1 MATENPQEQLS
12 PVAKLLIVINRIGVK
27 AFQAKSEE
35 ALKFII
41 LNDTF
46 QVIRYDRAVLWDV
59 ANPKAPKSLGISGH
73 ASIKEDTEAIT
84 KWAEV
89 VKSLK
94 DPRKVQQVNESQLSG
109 HLKVWNEVKSQSN
122 SSVLWIP
129 IFVKEK
135 LALGLWLERWNSP
148 KEYEVDPT
156 VLELFS
162 SYLQPVYSSAWE
174 KFHGRLSLKKL
185 TFSRLGTYFLA
196 AALILGLFGIRLP
209 MRIVAPCEVIPKD
222 PILITAPLE
231 GIIEQIIVK
240 PGQVVKKGEILYEY
254 DKRQPL
260 QNLKIAQNEVQIMQ
274 AEVNRASTLGLSD
287 KRSLTELATLTLKLE
302 KEKIN
307 LDLAEYQ
314 ASRLEGHAPEN
325 GIIILDNPD
334 EWRGKPVKIGEKI
347 MKVTAPDKT
356 KVRIWLAESDN
367 IPLDFSIPLKIFLN
381 IRPDVTE
388 EAKLTYIANESIID
402 EHQVPSFI
410 ADAEWVEQPEGVK
423 LGLKGSAILYGE
435 RVSLF
440 YFLMRKPLANIR
452 HFLKI

>member
-1 MATENPQEQLS
+1 MAPEKPQEQLS

-59 ANPKAPKSLGISGH
+59 TRPRSPKSLGISGH
-73 ASIKEDTEAIT
+73 SSIKEDAEAVI
-84 KWAEV
+84 KWEEI
-89 VKSLK
+89 VKSIK
-94 DPRKVQQVNESQLSG
+94 DPSKIQQISEKELSG
-109 HLKVWNEVKSQSN
+109 HQKTWNQVQSQSN

-135 LALGLWLERWNSP
+135 LTLGLWLERWNSP
-148 KEYEVDPT
+148 KGYEVDPT
-156 VLELFS
+156 VIELFS
-162 SYLQPVYSSAWE
+162 NYLQPVYSSAWE
-174 KFHGRLSLKKL
+174 KFHGRLSLKKF
-185 TFSRLGTYFLA
+185 TFSRFGTYLLIG
-196 AALILGLFGIRLP
+196 ALILGLFGIRLP
-209 MRIVAPCEVIPKD
+209 LRIVAPCEVIPKD

-240 PGQVVKKGEILYEY
+240 PGQVVKKGEVLYEY

-307 LDLAEYQ
+307 LELAEYQ
-314 ASRLEGHAPEN
+314 ASRLEGHSPES

-367 IPLDFSIPLKIFLN
+367 IPLDFSIPIKIYLN
-381 IRPDVTE
+381 IRPDLSE
-388 EAKLTYIANESIID
+388 EAKLTYIANESTID
-402 EHQVPSFI
+402 EHQTASFI
-410 ADAEWVEQPEGVK
+410 ADAEWVEQPEWVK

-440 YFLMRKPLANIR
+440 YFLLRKPLASIR